1 MSTANLRGFY
11 LQNGDATQFDFVH
24 DANAWA
30 ESHARDFRFLHCN
43 NHTHACTASCL
54 KYSKKTTAEKTQLL
68 KGKTTPGCRH
78 NFWRIVALKVK
89 QGIDTVIHRIRR
101 RGKDLVFFPC
111 IATTN
116 SQNEFGLVQV
126 IRNMPFRSPTNDVIP
141 SHLQMQFRFPIY
153 GTGGPRGNR
162 RGHKVFR
169 SAAGGLLPYFH
180 PKLAHATLEKS
191 GSINSRFAR
200 GCSQLRLLH
209 HKIPK

>member
-1 MSTANLRGFY
+1 M
-11 LQNGDATQFDFVH
+11 
-24 DANAWA
+24 
-30 ESHARDFRFLHCN
+30 
-43 NHTHACTASCL
+43 
-54 KYSKKTTAEKTQLL
+54 
-68 KGKTTPGCRH
+68 
-78 NFWRIVALKVK
+78 
-89 QGIDTVIHRIRR
+89 
-101 RGKDLVFFPC
+101 FFPC

-126 IRNMPFRSPTNDVIP
+126 IRNMPFRSPTNDVI
-141 SHLQMQFRFPIY
+141 QVTCRCRFPIY

-169 SAAGGLLPYFH
+169 PAAGGLLQYFH

-209 HKIPK
+209 RKMPKVNPWKCCKTSSLNLHWDCRGWKTN